1 MKKKKFTDPLIN
13 PTAELLGDSSGGN
26 GSNVYI
32 GGGDDLN
39 VIRPLPMSFDEW
51 TQSSFCVDMDGSG
64 NADFGDYTNWWNANG
79 FGEDNV
85 LAYNPELAAT
95 EVAPDL
101 GTDVIGEDILG

>member
-1 MKKKKFTDPLIN
+1 MKKKKFADPLIN
-13 PTAELLGDSSGGN
+13 PTEELFPMDSGGP
-26 GSNVYI
+26 GSNN
-32 GGGDDLN
+32 GGDNVN

-51 TQSSFCVDMDGSG
+51 TQSSFCIDLDGSG
-64 NADFGDYTNWWNANG
+64 NADFGDYTNWWNSNG
-79 FGEDNV
+79 FGEENV